1 MGGCANGFGV
11 SSELTC
17 SSIAP
22 APCGTSARAP
32 SDWSTTLA

>member
-22 APCGTSARAP
+22 VPRGTSARTP
-32 SDWSTTLA
+32 SDWSATLA